1 MLLFIIGLIAI
12 AILPGISSAALK
24 DTSTGTIYQTLED
37 AATANTGSD
46 ILFLISNTSVTLT
59 PGKNIVQFP
68 NTITIQQNK
77 TYTGGKT
84 DKDFIFVNAT
94 IGFNGNSQTYTLSPT
109 GSSHFLIFSYD
120 QTGTFQNNSL
130 FEITG
135 NSNTFNLGESHPS
148 LIAGSFTGTGVNL
161 TGNYNSLNSWIGELE
176 DANGDGYASDLSIVF
191 NLAGSYNSISD
202 TQSCPLNT
210 QASGGIGLKVTG
222 NFNGAPG
229 SASVTSPPT
238 SGETSPPIY
247 IDTSQIYSAPGG
259 KIYIAP
265 SANGNVIRDDNFNL
279 NTQPQIYLSNGT
291 AGTQTTSWYFFN
303 SSWSPSGGN
312 RNLTIDT
319 SQWSFPF
326 GGNVSL
332 VAGISNIT
340 GQSTDI
346 IQNSSLFLD
355 STTGESSGILKNDT
369 SSLKFNTISA
379 VVPVG
384 MSIGNNTYLDKNNNI
399 VSTPGSLGYVTVLDF
414 NPYYSLPNEN
424 FNSTRTTDWSSIPD
438 FTAAHNLTLVVENK
452 TSHALLGN
460 ISYNQDLDLLTSGVD
475 SGLAVL
481 GNNLAISSTGNSTNF
496 TMTNAELNS
505 VFNNPAT
512 LTMYPNNFPFAG
524 YGNITITATT
534 DSGTTTTLF
543 DKGTWLNYAGF
554 VNYPSQNVTVIGNSS
569 ISLPVLHFSKYDF
582 FETAPVANFTGTPTN
597 GNAPLTVQFTDT
609 SAYSNP
615 DSWNWSFGDG
625 NFSVAQNP
633 AHTYVSAGSYTVSL
647 TSADV
652 GGSNTTTIA
661 NYINVSAALPV
672 PIFTGTPTSGAEP
685 LNVQFNDTTPG
696 TGIQYWNWSFGDTTW
711 SNTTDVTA
719 KNVTHLYTAIGSYTV
734 SLSVT
739 NSSGISSP
747 ATVTNTTTIANYIN
761 ISAALPIPI
770 FTGTPTSGPEPL
782 SVQFNDTTPG
792 AGIQYWNWSFGD
804 ATWFNTTD
812 VTAKNVTHPYSSAG
826 SYTVNLSVT
835 NSSGLSFPATI
846 TNTTTIANYI
856 NVSAALPV
864 PIFTG
869 TPTSGAEPLSVQFN
883 DTTPGTGIQYW
894 NWSFGDGNWFNT
906 TDVTAK
912 NVTHPY
918 TAIGSYTVSLS
929 VTNSSGIISPATVT
943 NTTTIA
949 NYINVSAALP
959 IPIFTG
965 TPTSGFEPLSVQ
977 FNDTTPGTGIR
988 YWNWS
993 FGDATWFNTTDVTA
1007 KNVTHP
1013 YSSAGSFSVSL
1024 SVTNSSG
1031 LSSPATITNTT
1042 KLANY
1047 INASATLPIPVF
1059 TGTPTFGHE
1068 PQNVQFNDSTSGTGI
1083 QYWNW
1088 SFGDGNW
1095 FNTTD
1100 VTAKNVTHPY
1110 TAIGSYT
1117 VSLSVTNSS
1126 GILSPATVTNTTS
1139 IANYINISAALP
1151 IPVFTGNPTSG
1162 HAPLSVLFNDSTS
1175 GTGIQYWNWSFGDTT
1190 WSNTTDVTAKNVTH
1204 LYLSAGSY
1212 TVNLSVTNS
1221 SGLSSPAT
1229 ITNTTSILNY
1239 ISITGP
1245 LPVPSFTGSPRGG
1258 NATLVVQFNDT
1269 SISPG
1274 ITAWN
1279 WSFGDSGWSNTTNV
1293 LLRNATHQYSVQGSY
1308 TVNLSVTNS
1317 SGSNTTSQTGYIV
1330 VGPPLPIPDFT
1341 GSPTHG
1347 NPPLAV
1353 QFNDTSTSPGINS
1366 WNWSFGDNIWFNTTD
1381 ITVRNAS
1388 HTYSSTGTFTV
1399 NLTVTNTTGVN
1410 TTSRS
1415 GYISTLP
1422 SLPIPAF
1429 TGSPV
1434 SGLAPLFVQF
1444 TDTSTSPGINSWNWS
1459 FGDGSWFN
1467 TSDATQRNAN
1477 YTYVNAGSYTV
1488 SLSVSNTSG
1497 TNTTTRNGFI
1507 TATSSSSSAPASP
1520 GSSGVSSSVGG
1531 STAVTLS
1538 SVPSGQTAIFS
1549 FDQNPN
1555 PVQPVAV
1562 IQVQVVPSQNLG
1574 TVEVIALPATIG
1586 KPLEGTVAGY
1596 ILINLV
1602 GVNPDAVDHGVIT
1615 FSVIEEWLGNH
1626 QVNPANIVLM
1636 REHNN
1641 QWTALP
1647 TTFDHQDGDYYYF
1660 DATTPGFSYFAVVA
1674 QSPGTTPGATVK
1686 STPAPAIT
1694 PITPVVTT
1702 VPTYAIVQRTPI
1714 VSPVT
1719 VGTTAVPATSAPS
1732 TSSGIPINV
1741 FAAIG
1746 GIVIVLGGILLIRR
1760 WWIRRQNPALFR
1772 KYD

>member
-1 MLLFIIGLIAI
+1 MIILFIITFLLAI

-24 DTSTGTIYQTLED
+24 DTTTQTVYQTLED
-37 AATANTGSD
+37 AVTANTGSD

-59 PGKNIVQFP
+59 PSKNIVQFP

-135 NSNTFNLGESHPS
+135 NSNTFILGESHPS
-148 LIAGSFTGTGVNL
+148 LITGSFTGTGVNL

-202 TQSCPLNT
+202 AQSCPLNT

-319 SQWSFPF
+319 SQRSFPF

-355 STTGESSGILKNDT
+355 TTTDSNSGESSGILKNDT
-369 SSLKFNTISA
+369 SSLKFSNISA

-384 MSIGNNTYLDKNNNI
+384 MSIGNNTYLDKNGNT
-399 VSTPGSLGYVTVLDF
+399 VSTSGSLGYVTILDF
-414 NPYYSLPNEN
+414 NPYYSLPGEN
-424 FNSTRTTDWSSIPD
+424 FNSSQTTDWSSIQD
-438 FTAAHNLTLVVENK
+438 FSAAHNLTFVIENK

-460 ISYNQDLDLLTSGVD
+460 ISYSEDLNLLTSGIGA
-475 SGLAVL
+475 GLAVL

-496 TMTNAELNS
+496 TMTNASLNS
-505 VFNNPAT
+505 VFNNSAN
-512 LTMYPNNFPFAG
+512 LTVYPNNFPFAG

-543 DKGTWLNYAGF
+543 DKGVWLNRAGF
-554 VNYPSQNVTVIGNSS
+554 VSPAQDVTVIGNTS
-569 ISLPVLHFSKYDF
+569 ITLPILHFSKYDF
-582 FETAPVANFTGTPTN
+582 FETTPVANFTGTPTS

-609 SAYSNP
+609 STYLP
-615 DSWNWSFGDG
+615 TSWSWSFGDG
-625 NFSVAQNP
+625 S
-633 AHTYVSAGSYTVSL
+633 T
-647 TSADV
+647 
-652 GGSNTTTIA
+652 
-661 NYINVSAALPV
+661 
-672 PIFTGTPTSGAEP
+672 
-685 LNVQFNDTTPG
+685 
-696 TGIQYWNWSFGDTTW
+696 
-711 SNTTDVTA
+711 
-719 KNVTHLYTAIGSYTV
+719 
-734 SLSVT
+734 T
-739 NSSGISSP
+739 NSTQENP
-747 ATVTNTTTIANYIN
+747 VHT
-761 ISAALPIPI
+761 
-770 FTGTPTSGPEPL
+770 
-782 SVQFNDTTPG
+782 
-792 AGIQYWNWSFGD
+792 
-804 ATWFNTTD
+804 
-812 VTAKNVTHPYSSAG
+812 YSSAG
-826 SYTVNLSVT
+826 SYTVNLTAT
-835 NSSGLSFPATI
+835 NAGGS
-846 TNTTTIANYI
+846 NTTSIANYI
-856 NVSAALPV
+856 NVLAALPIPV
-864 PIFTG
+864 FNG
-869 TPTSGAEPLSVQFN
+869 TPTSGPEPLNVQFD
-883 DTTPGTGIQYW
+883 DTTFATGIQYW
-894 NWSFGDGNWFNT
+894 NWSFGDGGWSNT

-918 TAIGSYTVSLS
+918 TAIGSYTVNLS
-929 VTNSSGIISPATVT
+929 VTNSSGITSPATVT
-943 NTTTIA
+943 NTTSIA
-949 NYINVSAALP
+949 NYINISAGLP
-959 IPIFTG
+959 VPVFSG
-965 TPTSGFEPLSVQ
+965 APTSGHAPISVQ
-977 FNDTTPGTGIR
+977 FNDTTSGTGIQ

-993 FGDATWFNTTDVTA
+993 FGDATWFNTTSVTA
-1007 KNVTHP
+1007 KNATHP

-1031 LSSPATITNTT
+1031 LS
-1042 KLANY
+1042 
-1047 INASATLPIPVF
+1047 F
-1059 TGTPTFGHE
+1059 
-1068 PQNVQFNDSTSGTGI
+1068 
-1083 QYWNW
+1083 
-1088 SFGDGNW
+1088 
-1095 FNTTD
+1095 
-1100 VTAKNVTHPY
+1100 
-1110 TAIGSYT
+1110 
-1117 VSLSVTNSS
+1117 
-1126 GILSPATVTNTTS
+1126 PATVTNTTS
-1139 IANYINISAALP
+1139 IANYINASAALP
-1151 IPVFTGNPTSG
+1151 IPAFTSTPTVG
-1162 HAPLSVLFNDSTS
+1162 HEPQNVQFNDTTL
-1175 GTGIQYWNWSFGDTT
+1175 GTGIQYWNWSFGDGG

-1204 LYLSAGSY
+1204 TYTAIGSYTVNLSVTNSSGIISPATVANTTSIANYINISAGLPVPVFTGTPTSGHAPLSVQFNDTTLGTGILYWNWSFGDGSPWFNTTDITAKNVTHLYSSAGSY

-1229 ITNTTSILNY
+1229 ITNTTSFLNY
-1239 ISITGP
+1239 ISVSGP
-1245 LPVPSFTGSPRGG
+1245 LPVPAFTGSPRSG
-1258 NATLVVQFNDT
+1258 NATLAVQFNDT
-1269 SISPG
+1269 TISPG
-1274 ITAWN
+1274 ITFWN
-1279 WSFGDSGWSNTTNV
+1279 WSFGDGGWSNTTTAF
-1293 LLRNATHQYSVQGSY
+1293 LRNVTHPYSVQGSY
-1308 TVNLSVTNS
+1308 TVSLSVTNS
-1317 SGSNTTSQTGYIV
+1317 SGTNTTSQAGYIV

-1347 NPPLAV
+1347 NPPLMV
-1353 QFNDTSTSPGINS
+1353 QFNDTSASPGIS
-1366 WNWSFGDNIWFNTTD
+1366 IWNWSFGDDNAWFNTTD
-1381 ITVRNAS
+1381 ATQRNAS
-1388 HTYSSTGTFTV
+1388 HQYSATGTFTV
-1399 NLTVTNTTGVN
+1399 SLTATNTTGIN

-1444 TDTSTSPGINSWNWS
+1444 TDTSTSPGITFWNWS

-1467 TSDATQRNAN
+1467 TTDATQRNAN
-1477 YTYVNAGSYTV
+1477 NTYATAGSYTV
-1488 SLSVSNTSG
+1488 SLSVTNTSG
-1497 TNTTTRNGFI
+1497 MNTTTQNGFI
-1507 TATSSSSSAPASP
+1507 IATSSSSSASTTSSAS
-1520 GSSGVSSSVGG
+1520 SSASSSVGG
-1531 STAVTLS
+1531 SSAVIVS
-1538 SVPSGQTAIFS
+1538 SVSSGQTATFS
-1549 FDQNPN
+1549 FNQNPN
-1555 PVQPVAV
+1555 QVQPVAV
-1562 IQVQVVPSQNLG
+1562 TQVQVVPSQNLG
-1574 TVEVIALPATIG
+1574 TVQVVALPANIG

-1596 ILINLV
+1596 VFISLV
-1602 GVNPDAVDHGVIT
+1602 GVNPDAVDHGSIT
-1615 FSVIEEWLGNH
+1615 FSVIGEWLSNH
-1626 QVNPANIVLM
+1626 NVNPANIVLM

-1647 TTFDHQDGDYYYF
+1647 TTFDHRDGNYDYF
-1660 DATTPGFSYFAVVA
+1660 DAATPGFSYFAVVA

-1686 STPAPAIT
+1686 ATSSMAETPV
-1694 PITPVVTT
+1694 TPVVTT
-1702 VPTYAIVQRTPI
+1702 VFTTMPTYAIVRHTPAML
-1714 VSPVT
+1714 SPVT
-1719 VGTTAVPATSAPS
+1719 TETVAVPATPVPATSA
-1732 TSSGIPINV
+1732 GIPIIEIAGIAGIV
-1741 FAAIG
+1741 IIIG
-1746 GIVIVLGGILLIRR
+1746 GIILVRR